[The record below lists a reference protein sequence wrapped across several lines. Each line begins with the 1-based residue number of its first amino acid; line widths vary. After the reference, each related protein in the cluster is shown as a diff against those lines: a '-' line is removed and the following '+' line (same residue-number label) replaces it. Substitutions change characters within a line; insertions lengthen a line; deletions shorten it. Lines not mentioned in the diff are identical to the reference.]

1 MMFQEVKSQRHL
13 NQLQKTKIKTN
24 SLILLLIG
32 RFRFEYSKTNGFPQ
46 HFVIISAASNRLLI
60 DLRNNM

>member
-46 HFVIISAASNRLLI
+46 HIISAASNRLLI